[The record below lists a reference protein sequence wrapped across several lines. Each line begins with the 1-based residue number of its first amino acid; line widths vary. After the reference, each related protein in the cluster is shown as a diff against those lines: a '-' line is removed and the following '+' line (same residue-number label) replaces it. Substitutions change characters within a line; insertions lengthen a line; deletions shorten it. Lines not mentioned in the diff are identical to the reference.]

1 MTLATGEVAEATAR
15 VIAESRGG
23 VWNRKGRP
31 EDRPSYRLRS
41 LQTMSYNSTG
51 VLASTKYRLIS
62 LFSVTMWTYRPSGV

>member
-1 MTLATGEVAEATAR
+1 MTLTTGEVANATAR

-41 LQTMSYNSTG
+41 LQTMS
-51 VLASTKYRLIS
+51 
-62 LFSVTMWTYRPSGV
+62 